1 MTSSFYWYCK
11 KKLHNNLPIFQIY
24 GMTIRLSAL
33 FEDRVESIFRYRYQ
47 SRVRSMGMRASFTSD
62 ADDRNDFGHAVTSR
76 IETRTSSRVSS
87 QSRIERDNDSVF
99 DDTGSGRQ
107 TRSTESSASSV
118 NGEESDE
125 EEEGGDEEE
134 ESSDEEEEQ
143 GEGSDEGEDEE
154 QDEEEEEE
162 DDDDEEDDEKEEDT
176 DDSAEL

>member
-1 MTSSFYWYCK
+1 
-11 KKLHNNLPIFQIY
+11 
-24 GMTIRLSAL
+24 MTIRLSAM

-76 IETRTSSRVSS
+76 TETRTSSRVSS
-87 QSRIERDNDSVF
+87 PSRIERDNDSVF

-118 NGEESDE
+118 NGEESDEEEEGGDE